1 MSGVG
6 RRLRLYTLQY
16 FAILTSETPFGIL
29 SEDERGRNTS
39 SKGWCLRAMRQR
51 YLC

>member
-16 FAILTSETPFGIL
+16 FADLTSENPLIFSLRMQEEETP
-29 SEDERGRNTS
+29 
-39 SKGWCLRAMRQR
+39 A
-51 YLC
+51 